1 MRRPAV
7 AFGLY
12 QFVLLGATLLPLK
25 PCVPVDSFKLS
36 TGWWG
41 VSGKTLGFV
50 LFWGY
55 AWCYG
60 FVSASH
66 QTA

>member
-1 MRRPAV
+1 MAV
-7 AFGLY
+7 GVYPFA
-12 QFVLLGATLLPLK
+12 VLRATLLLLERY
-25 PCVPVDSFKLS
+25 VPVDCFKLS

-55 AWCYG
+55 HWCYG

-66 QTA
+66 